1 MSEIFELSGFA
12 RAERQE
18 RSVVL
23 PFTPVETKESVSSLV
38 HRVNA
43 REPLSTPLPLIK
55 KLCEALNAQQI
66 NYCHWKSN
74 WKLKRWLAG
83 DGDLDL
89 LVDRADKQRFISL
102 VSGLGFKQTIP
113 ASDRQVPGVL
123 HFYGF
128 DGESTKLVHL
138 DVQFKLVIG
147 HDLTTNYHLPAESVY
162 LENSYRQGLLP
173 TPAPEAE
180 LIVFVLRTILK
191 HSATELLV
199 RGALGKHKTA
209 AKRAELEFLE
219 SGIDPA
225 RLANILTRL
234 APSIDL
240 AFFER
245 CLQSLRRGNS
255 LLHRALVRRQ
265 LTKRLATSAR
275 RSRLLDSWLQVQ
287 RGVTGFIR
295 ERLRRHKAGKSFAEG
310 GLLIAVIGGDGAGK
324 TTVLAKLNK
333 WLSNDFAIRRF
344 HLGKPP
350 RSLVT
355 LALIVMLR
363 IIRRSKDGP
372 AASASRP
379 TEDYEHNFLGYVQL
393 LRWVSAGRDRRR
405 VYVKARR
412 FATNGGIAVCDRFPI
427 RQLQLMDGPN
437 IAQSV
442 LPHRRNKFV
451 KLLNRLELHYYRHIL
466 PPDLLIVLRVDP
478 DIAVQRKIVEREE
491 HVRPRSTELW
501 KLDWQ
506 GTSAKVIDAG
516 QSVEDVLAEAQSII
530 WASL

>member
-1 MSEIFELSGFA
+1 MSEIFELSRFA

-23 PFTPVETKESVSSLV
+23 PFTPVETRESVSSLV
-38 HRVNA
+38 Q
-43 REPLSTPLPLIK
+43 RENNRESLSTPLTLIK
-55 KLCEALNAQQI
+55 RLCEALNAQQI
-66 NYCHWKSN
+66 TYCHWKSN

-89 LVDRADKQRFISL
+89 LVDRADKQRFISI
-102 VSGLGFKQTIP
+102 VSGLGFKQTTP
-113 ASDRQVPGVL
+113 ARERQVPGVL

-128 DGESTKLVHL
+128 DVETTKLVHL

-147 HDLTTNYHLPAESVY
+147 HDLTTNYHLVAESVY
-162 LENSYRQGLLP
+162 LETCYRQGLMP

-180 LIVFVLRTILK
+180 LIVFVLRAVLK
-191 HSATELLV
+191 HSATELLI
-199 RGALGKHKTA
+199 RGALGKHNAA
-209 AKRAELEFLE
+209 AKREEVEFLE

-265 LTKRLATSAR
+265 LTKRLAASAR

-287 RGVTGFIR
+287 RGSTGFVR
-295 ERLRRHKAGKSFAEG
+295 ERLLRQKAGKRFAEG
-310 GLLIAVIGGDGAGK
+310 GVLIAVIGGDGAGK
-324 TTVLAKLNK
+324 TTVLTTLNK
-333 WLSNDFAIRRF
+333 WLSNDFATRRF
-344 HLGKPP
+344 HIGKPP
-350 RSLVT
+350 RSLIT

-363 IIRRSKDGP
+363 AIRLSKDGP
-372 AASASRP
+372 AVSASEA
-379 TEDYEHNFLGYVQL
+379 TQNYEHDFPGYLRL

-405 VYVKARR
+405 LYIKARR
-412 FATNGGIAVCDRFPI
+412 FATNGGIALCDRFPT

-442 LPHRRNKFV
+442 PPQRRNKFV
-451 KLLNRLELHYYRHIL
+451 KLLNRLELHYYRQIL

-478 DIAVQRKIVEREE
+478 DIAVQRKTAEREE

-501 KLDWQ
+501 KQDWQ

-516 QSVEDVLAEAQSII
+516 QSPEDVLGEAQSII